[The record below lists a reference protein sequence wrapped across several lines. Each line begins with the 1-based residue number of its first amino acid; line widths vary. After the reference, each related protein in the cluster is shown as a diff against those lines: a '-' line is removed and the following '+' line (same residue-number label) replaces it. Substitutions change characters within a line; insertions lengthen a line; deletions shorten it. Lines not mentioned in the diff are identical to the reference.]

1 VKRIM
6 TTNDNIKTSLSEA
19 QVYES
24 MGLYTEA
31 LGAYENILSEEEPKD
46 SEIITEIKDHIVRLE
61 KKLADDSE
69 EDAGGSEFSRESLD
83 QIKTHTPDEKD
94 IAPILDRASVF
105 LEKGLYEEAADEYAM
120 LFSIG
125 YSFGTVIPPIID
137 FLMTICPYGQV
148 GREVSRVIDK
158 FNLQKDELA
167 EITVLFGKEIA
178 KRAQYSSAAGLFEK
192 AKGLDPGNENIEKMY
207 KEIVS
212 QFMAEPRSIYL
223 IRRTRLTDDQLA
235 EALVLSFNEEKS
247 LCSVLISNNYIDR
260 DRLLRA
266 LSDYHKNPAVE
277 FDSKLIP
284 PKRITSRLKKAALL
298 SQEWVPLEWNDTG
311 ARVVVENPED
321 TYQIEQI
328 KRILSVDDVQFCPG
342 IQEDIELLIEHFFEQ
357 GKKLEEIEA
366 EKDPGNVEGAVV
378 MDIVEML
385 EQKNGWSSEQK
396 ISIRPQLISA
406 ELMLKEQNGKQDSL
420 LVRLKDSPDH
430 GLGMLISSEE
440 YKRLNKIKDGDML
453 NDIIFYTGWAMVRT
467 KSVVRNV
474 TRIREG
480 KDKGQYFVEIES
492 ENVI

>member
-1 VKRIM
+1 M
-6 TTNDNIKTSLSEA
+6 TTHDDIKTILSEA

-24 MGLYTEA
+24 MGLYAEA
-31 LGAYENILSEEEPKD
+31 LAAYEKALSGDEPKD
-46 SEIITEIKDHIVRLE
+46 SEMIAELNNHIERLK
-61 KKLADDSE
+61 KKLADESLEDTEESE
-69 EDAGGSEFSRESLD
+69 LSRESLD
-83 QIKTHTPDEKD
+83 HIKTHALDEKD

-158 FNLQKDELA
+158 FNLQKDELS
-167 EITVLFGKEIA
+167 EITALFGKEIA
-178 KRAQYSSAAGLFEK
+178 DRAQYTSAAGLLEK
-192 AKGLDPGNENIEKMY
+192 AKGLDPDNENIEKMSDM
-207 KEIVS
+207 IVS
-212 QFMAEPRSIYL
+212 RFMAEPRSLYMT
-223 IRRTRLTDDQLA
+223 RRTRLTDDQLK
-235 EALVLSFNEEKS
+235 EALVLSFKEEKS
-247 LCSVLISNNYIDR
+247 LFSVLVANNYIDK

-266 LSDYHKNPAVE
+266 LSDYHKCPAFE
-277 FDSKLIP
+277 FDTKLNP
-284 PKRITSRLKKAALL
+284 SKRIVSKLKKAVLL
-298 SQEWVPLEWNDTG
+298 SQGWVPLEWNDNG
-311 ARVVVENPED
+311 ASVVVENPED
-321 TYQIEQI
+321 SYQSEQI
-328 KRILSVDDVQFCPG
+328 KTILSTDDVQFCPG

-366 EKDPGNVEGAVV
+366 QKDPGNAEGGVV

-385 EQKNGWSSEQK
+385 ERKNGWSREQK
-396 ISIRPQLISA
+396 MSIRPQLISA
-406 ELMLKEQNGKQDSL
+406 ELMLKEENGKQNSL
-420 LVRLKDSPDH
+420 LVRLKDSSDH

-492 ENVI
+492 EDVI

>member
-1 VKRIM
+1 M
-6 TTNDNIKTSLSEA
+6 TTHDNIKTILSEA

-24 MGLYTEA
+24 MGLNAEA
-31 LGAYENILSEEEPKD
+31 LAAYEKALSGDEPKD
-46 SEIITEIKDHIVRLE
+46 SEMIAEINDHIVHLK
-61 KKLADDSE
+61 KKLADDSLDDTE
-69 EDAGGSEFSRESLD
+69 ESELSRESLD
-83 QIKTHTPDEKD
+83 HIKTHALDEKD

-158 FNLQKDELA
+158 FNLQKDELSELTA
-167 EITVLFGKEIA
+167 LFGKEIA
-178 KRAQYSSAAGLFEK
+178 DRAQYTSAAGLFEK
-192 AKGLDPGNENIEKMY
+192 AKGLDPDNENIEKMY
-207 KEIVS
+207 DMIVS
-212 QFMAEPRSIYL
+212 RFMAEPRFVYMT
-223 IRRTRLTDDQLA
+223 RRTRLTDDQLR
-235 EALVLSFNEEKS
+235 EALVLSFKEEKS
-247 LCSVLISNNYIDR
+247 LFSVLIANNYIDK

-266 LSDYHKNPAVE
+266 LSDYHKCPAIE
-277 FDSKLIP
+277 FDAKLNP
-284 PKRITSRLKKAALL
+284 PKRLVSKLKKAVLL
-298 SQEWVPLEWNDTG
+298 SQGWVPLEWNDSS
-311 ARVVVENPED
+311 ASVVVENPED
-321 TYQIEQI
+321 TYQGEQI
-328 KRILSVDDVQFCPG
+328 KRMLSTDNVQFCPG
-342 IQEDIELLIEHFFEQ
+342 IQEDIGLLIEHFFEQ

-366 EKDPGNVEGAVV
+366 QKDPGNIESGVV

-385 EQKNGWSSEQK
+385 ERKNGWTHEQK
-396 ISIRPQLISA
+396 ISIRPRLISA
-406 ELMLKEQNGKQDSL
+406 ELMLKEENGKQNSL
-420 LVRLKDSPDH
+420 LVRLKDSSDH

-440 YKRLNKIKDGDML
+440 YKRLDKVKDGDML

-492 ENVI
+492 EDVI